1 MSQPKEYVLGTGNDE
16 LARLALHHR
25 VWADVAAAAWKRAGV
40 GPGSKVLDL
49 GCGPGYASFDL
60 SQLVTSSGDICAV
73 DESQSFLNYLS
84 TQARA
89 QGLNQIRTQLGDAQ
103 KLSESFPSGEKFDAI
118 YIRWVLTWL
127 PYPEK
132 ALNEIRKMLKPGGKV
147 IIHDYFNWKAMTIAP
162 RSPGVD
168 AMIKAAVESFIE
180 NKGDPD
186 IAARLPAML
195 RESGFELKHFDS
207 FSRVARGGG
216 RDSTVHWVLNWWR
229 TYGPK
234 LVQQGRL
241 SESDF
246 ALAMKDLDSL
256 EKNEDQFFYCPPV
269 FEFIAE
275 SK

>member
-1 MSQPKEYVLGTGNDE
+1 
-16 LARLALHHR
+16 
-25 VWADVAAAAWKRAGV
+25 
-40 GPGSKVLDL
+40 
-49 GCGPGYASFDL
+49 
-60 SQLVTSSGDICAV
+60 
-73 DESQSFLNYLS
+73 
-84 TQARA
+84 
-89 QGLNQIRTQLGDAQ
+89 
-103 KLSESFPSGEKFDAI
+103 
-118 YIRWVLTWL
+118 
-127 PYPEK
+127 
-132 ALNEIRKMLKPGGKV
+132 
-147 IIHDYFNWKAMTIAP
+147 
-162 RSPGVD
+162 
-168 AMIKAAVESFIE
+168 MIKAAVESFIE